1 LSTRGRFLNDSRRL
15 HRGGGKQCATCTQF
29 YESHGVVHPIRN
41 SPGYDPEVE
50 RQGTEHRERARLE
63 RTYGHERQER
73 HVSVVARPPWAAG
86 ISDSN
91 LLAIASAHGQH
102 ASQERWWE
110 RAGLYHNRAKRGGQ
124 DELDKVLRGGAHRGD
139 VRKAATRKVA
149 KPRAQESRQQSAAIA
164 RASALGGS
172 DLPF

>member
-29 YESHGVVHPIRN
+29 FESHGVVHPIRN
-41 SPGYDPEVE
+41 SPGYDPEIE
-50 RQGTEHRERARLE
+50 KQGKEHREHARLE
-63 RTYGHERQER
+63 RTYGHERRER
-73 HVSVVARPPWAAG
+73 VSIVQRPSWASG

-91 LLAIASAHGQH
+91 LLAIAAAHGQH

-110 RAGLYHNRAKRGGQ
+110 KAGLYHNRDKRGGQ

-139 VRKAATRKVA
+139 VRKAATRQVSS
-149 KPRAQESRQQSAAIA
+149 RAPAQTRQQAAAIA
-164 RASALGGS
+164 RASAMGGS

>member
-1 LSTRGRFLNDSRRL
+1 VSTRGRFLNDSRRL

-29 YESHGVVHPIRN
+29 FESHGVVHPIRN

-50 RQGTEHRERARLE
+50 KQGKEHRELARQE
-63 RTYGHERQER
+63 QTYGHERRER
-73 HVSVVARPPWAAG
+73 VSIVQRPSWASG

-91 LLAIASAHGQH
+91 LLAIAAAHGQH

-110 RAGLYHNRAKRGGQ
+110 KAGLYHNRDKRGGQ

-139 VRKAATRKVA
+139 VRKAATRKA
-149 KPRAQESRQQSAAIA
+149 GPAARETRQQSAAIA
-164 RASALGGS
+164 RASAMGGS

>member
-29 YESHGVVHPIRN
+29 YEVHGVVHPIRN

-50 RQGTEHRERARLE
+50 KQSAEHREHARQE
-63 RTYGHERQER
+63 QTYGRERQER
-73 HVSVVARPPWAAG
+73 HVQVVDRPPWAAG

-91 LLAIASAHGQH
+91 LLAIARAHGQH

-110 RAGLYHNRAKRGGQ
+110 KAGLYHNRAKRGGQ
-124 DELDKVLRGGAHRGD
+124 DELDKELRGGGHRGD
-139 VRKAATRKVA
+139 TRKAATRRVS
-149 KPRAQESRQQSAAIA
+149 RAPTQTRQQAAAIA
-164 RASALGGS
+164 RASAMGS